1 MDFAREV
8 GPRWVGLSALR
19 GPHLPPRAL
28 APSRASAPLRFAPC
42 AVSRSRAQQPQS
54 GRFRSAPLRAR
65 ATPLGVLLLAKV
77 VKKVPKKS

>member
-1 MDFAREV
+1 MSNSSYGFLLEGSARD
-8 GPRWVGLSALR
+8 GSAL
-19 GPHLPPRAL
+19 PLCLHPPAL
-28 APSRASAPLRFAPC
+28 PLRFRSAPC

-65 ATPLGVLLLAKV
+65 ATPLGVLRLAKV